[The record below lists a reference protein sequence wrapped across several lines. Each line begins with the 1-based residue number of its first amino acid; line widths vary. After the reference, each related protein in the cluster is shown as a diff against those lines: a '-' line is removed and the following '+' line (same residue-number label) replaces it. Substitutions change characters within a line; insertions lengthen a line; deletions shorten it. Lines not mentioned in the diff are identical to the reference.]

1 MQTATGCLWTWLDMV
16 EDVLQISDFLI
27 TDCSSLVSIR
37 TQIKIVTLFARGA
50 AATNRVPNS

>member
-1 MQTATGCLWTWLDMV
+1 MQTATGCEWTWLDMV